1 MIDPAGSGPGI
12 TLKLCVAILRGEAE
26 EIGEIGETEEEFL
39 ELKEKRLRDDLPV
52 NIFARLPSRR
62 EIIQHTK
69 AASYIISQQDLT
81 E

>member
-12 TLKLCVAILRGEAE
+12 TLKLCVAILR
-26 EIGEIGETEEEFL
+26 
-39 ELKEKRLRDDLPV
+39 EKRLRDDLPV